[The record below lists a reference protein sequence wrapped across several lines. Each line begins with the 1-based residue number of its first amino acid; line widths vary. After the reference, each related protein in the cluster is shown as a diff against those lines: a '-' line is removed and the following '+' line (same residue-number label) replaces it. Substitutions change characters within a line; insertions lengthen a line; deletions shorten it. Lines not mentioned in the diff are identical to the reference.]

1 MKMRINRVIILKHFL
16 IILMHVFYLKIQT
29 YITLF
34 AEMK

>member
-1 MKMRINRVIILKHFL
+1 MKMRINRVIILNPFL

-29 YITLF
+29 YVALF